1 MEFMCTPFSLI
12 GIVFIFIGIK
22 LYRNITKFLETAES
36 TIGEITNITSHMQ
49 RDGDIVHDVYVKF
62 SVGGEIYSGKLDGYD
77 SSMFVGKK
85 INISYN
91 PDDPNDFKGPSPK
104 FGAYV
109 FIILGV
115 ISLCVDIGFTFD
127 IF

>member
-36 TIGEITNITSHMQ
+36 TTGEITNITSRMQ
-49 RDGDIVHDVYVKF
+49 SDGDIDHDVYVEF
-62 SVGGEIYSGKLDGYD
+62 SVGGEIYSGKLYQYD

-85 INISYN
+85 INIFYN

-115 ISLCVDIGFTFD
+115 ISLCGGIGFTLG